1 MDFWTFPFFQPF
13 PSPLDFSDMMENSLV
28 RTCLYL
34 QAVRAHGP
42 EWVKPSPAILDLTL
56 IPCCLFFSWNH
67 FFWPR
72 QRSDWQRPRQ
82 RTFWILQTCL
92 HSWPLNPLLPSA
104 VSTFSLFRFS
114 LLMHQLKLLRALHE
128 PSKLHPSLS
137 LVFPNTNLTWYGN
150 FSKFTFVVCHCFYLL
165 YIMIKKWK
173 VHNLLDLNIKKTILS
188 LYCSIEFYTVIKNN
202 GFIAFSL

>member
-1 MDFWTFPFFQPF
+1 MPLPAGCQGPWTWMGQAISSNPGPDSHSLLLVLLLEPFF
-13 PSPLDFSDMMENSLV
+13 L
-28 RTCLYL
+28 
-34 QAVRAHGP
+34 A
-42 EWVKPSPAILDLTL
+42 K
-56 IPCCLFFSWNH
+56 
-67 FFWPR
+67 

-202 GFIAFSL
+202 GFIAFNL